1 MRDPWDK
8 GNGNAVKCSS
18 HVETVDRE
26 DRSMKKHLMIVLLA
40 ASLAVTI
47 SGCQKQ
53 ETEETVGIMVETEE
67 SETETPESI
76 IETKVNKEEK
86 TEKSTEES
94 ETWKIRSAKENL
106 EGMALYSSCP
116 FVYEDSEWELQTFV
130 REDMLIDGELAMDDS
145 GHFLIQAISGEDS
158 YVFLDDTIQLGVPE
172 ADVWVD
178 DQNKMHIVI
187 RDVRT
192 ARYRVTDFVFD
203 SEEKTFI
210 GTDVLSGEGINYMG
224 TTGK

>member
-1 MRDPWDK
+1 
-8 GNGNAVKCSS
+8 
-18 HVETVDRE
+18 
-26 DRSMKKHLMIVLLA
+26 MKKHLMIALLA
-40 ASLAVTI
+40 ASLSFTI

-53 ETEETVGIMVETEE
+53 ETKETVEIIVETEE
-67 SETETPESI
+67 NEAETL
-76 IETKVNKEEK
+76 KNKEEK
-86 TEKSTEES
+86 IEESAEVS
-94 ETWKIRSAKENL
+94 ETWKIRSVKENL

-116 FVYEDSEWELQTFV
+116 FVYEDSEWQLQTFV
-130 REDMLIDGELAMDDS
+130 REDMLIGDELAMDDS
-145 GHFLIQAISGEDS
+145 GQFLIQAISGEDS
-158 YVFLDDTIQLGVPE
+158 YVFLDETIQLGIPE
-172 ADVWVD
+172 ADVWID

>member
-1 MRDPWDK
+1 MREK
-8 GNGNAVKCSS
+8 TMVYGEQQCG
-18 HVETVDRE
+18 
-26 DRSMKKHLMIVLLA
+26 IYVLLA
-40 ASLAVTI
+40 ASLAVAI

-53 ETEETVGIMVETEE
+53 ETEETVGIMVEA
-67 SETETPESI
+67 
-76 IETKVNKEEK
+76 EEK
-86 TEKSTEES
+86 TEESTEGS

-130 REDMLIDGELAMDDS
+130 QEDMLIDGELVMDDS

-158 YVFLDDTIQLGVPE
+158 YVFLDETIQLGVPE
-172 ADVWVD
+172 ADVWID

>member
-1 MRDPWDK
+1 
-8 GNGNAVKCSS
+8 
-18 HVETVDRE
+18 
-26 DRSMKKHLMIVLLA
+26 MKKHLMIVLLA

-53 ETEETVGIMVETEE
+53 ETEETVGIMVEA
-67 SETETPESI
+67 
-76 IETKVNKEEK
+76 EEK
-86 TEKSTEES
+86 TEESTEGS

-116 FVYEDSEWELQTFV
+116 FVYEDSEWELQIFV
-130 REDMLIDGELAMDDS
+130 QEDMLIDGELVMDDS

-158 YVFLDDTIQLGVPE
+158 YVFLDETIQLGVPE

>member
-1 MRDPWDK
+1 
-8 GNGNAVKCSS
+8 
-18 HVETVDRE
+18 
-26 DRSMKKHLMIVLLA
+26 MKKHLMIVLLA
-40 ASLAVTI
+40 VSLAVTI

-67 SETETPESI
+67 NETETPESI

-86 TEKSTEES
+86 TEESTEES
-94 ETWKIRSAKENL
+94 ETWKIRSVKENL

-130 REDMLIDGELAMDDS
+130 QEDMLIDGELAMDDS

-158 YVFLDDTIQLGVPE
+158 YVFLDEMIQLGVPE

>member
-1 MRDPWDK
+1 
-8 GNGNAVKCSS
+8 
-18 HVETVDRE
+18 
-26 DRSMKKHLMIVLLA
+26 MKKHLMIVLLA
-40 ASLAVTI
+40 ASLAFTI

-53 ETEETVGIMVETEE
+53 ETEEAVEIIVETEE
-67 SETETPESI
+67 NEAETQESI
-76 IETKVNKEEK
+76 VETQENEEEK
-86 TEKSTEES
+86 IEGSTEEP
-94 ETWKIRSAKENL
+94 ETWKIRSAKDNL
-106 EGMALYSSCP
+106 EGMVLYSSCP

-130 REDMLIDGELAMDDS
+130 REDMLIDGELAIDDS
-145 GHFLIQAISGEDS
+145 GHFLIQAISGKDS
-158 YVFLDDTIQLGVPE
+158 YVFFDEMIQLGVPE

-203 SEEKTFI
+203 SEEKVFI
-210 GTDVLSGEGINYMG
+210 GTDVLSGEGINYIG

>member
-1 MRDPWDK
+1 
-8 GNGNAVKCSS
+8 
-18 HVETVDRE
+18 
-26 DRSMKKHLMIVLLA
+26 MKKHLRIVLLA

-86 TEKSTEES
+86 TEESTEGS
-94 ETWKIRSAKENL
+94 ETWKIRSTKENL

-130 REDMLIDGELAMDDS
+130 QEDMLIDGELAMDDS

-158 YVFLDDTIQLGVPE
+158 YVFLDETIQLGVPE

>member
-1 MRDPWDK
+1 M
-8 GNGNAVKCSS
+8 
-18 HVETVDRE
+18 ETVDRE

-40 ASLAVTI
+40 ASLAVAI

-67 SETETPESI
+67 
-76 IETKVNKEEK
+76 K
-86 TEKSTEES
+86 TEESTEGS

-116 FVYEDSEWELQTFV
+116 FVYEDSEWELQIFV
-130 REDMLIDGELAMDDS
+130 QEDMLIDGELAMDDR
-145 GHFLIQAISGEDS
+145 GHFLIQVSSGEDS
-158 YVFLDDTIQLGVPE
+158 YVMFDDIVQLGMPE
-172 ADVWVD
+172 ADAWID
-178 DQNKMHIVI
+178 DQEKLHIVV

-192 ARYRVTDFVFD
+192 ARYRVTDFTYD
-203 SEEKTFI
+203 SEKKEFV
-210 GTDVLSGEGINYMG
+210 GNDVLNGDGINYLG

>member
-1 MRDPWDK
+1 
-8 GNGNAVKCSS
+8 
-18 HVETVDRE
+18 
-26 DRSMKKHLMIVLLA
+26 MKKHLMIVLLA
-40 ASLAVTI
+40 ASLAVAI

-53 ETEETVGIMVETEE
+53 ETEETVGIMVET
-67 SETETPESI
+67 
-76 IETKVNKEEK
+76 
-86 TEKSTEES
+86 
-94 ETWKIRSAKENL
+94 KENL

-130 REDMLIDGELAMDDS
+130 QEDMLIDGELVMDDS

-158 YVFLDDTIQLGVPE
+158 YVFLDETIQLGVPE

-210 GTDVLSGEGINYMG
+210 GTDVLSGEGINYIG

>member
-1 MRDPWDK
+1 
-8 GNGNAVKCSS
+8 
-18 HVETVDRE
+18 
-26 DRSMKKHLMIVLLA
+26 MKKHLMIVLLA
-40 ASLAVTI
+40 VSLAVTI

-67 SETETPESI
+67 NETETPESI

-86 TEKSTEES
+86 TEESTEES

-130 REDMLIDGELAMDDS
+130 QEDMLIDGELAMDDN

-158 YVFLDDTIQLGVPE
+158 YVFLDEMIQLGVPE

>member
-1 MRDPWDK
+1 
-8 GNGNAVKCSS
+8 
-18 HVETVDRE
+18 
-26 DRSMKKHLMIVLLA
+26 MKKHLMIVLLA

-53 ETEETVGIMVETEE
+53 ETEETVGIMAETE
-67 SETETPESI
+67 
-76 IETKVNKEEK
+76 
-86 TEKSTEES
+86 
-94 ETWKIRSAKENL
+94 ENL
-106 EGMALYSSCP
+106 EGMALYSYCP

-145 GHFLIQAISGEDS
+145 GHFLIQAILGEES
-158 YVFLDDTIQLGVPE
+158 YVFLDETIQLGVP
-172 ADVWVD
+172 
-178 DQNKMHIVI
+178 
-187 RDVRT
+187 
-192 ARYRVTDFVFD
+192 DFVFD

>member
-1 MRDPWDK
+1 
-8 GNGNAVKCSS
+8 
-18 HVETVDRE
+18 
-26 DRSMKKHLMIVLLA
+26 MKKHLMIVLLA

-47 SGCQKQ
+47 SECQKQ
-53 ETEETVGIMVETEE
+53 ETEETVGIMVEA
-67 SETETPESI
+67 
-76 IETKVNKEEK
+76 EEK
-86 TEKSTEES
+86 TEESTEGS

-116 FVYEDSEWELQTFV
+116 FVYEDSEWELQIFV
-130 REDMLIDGELAMDDS
+130 QEDMLIDGELVMDDS

-158 YVFLDDTIQLGVPE
+158 YVFLDETIQLGVPE